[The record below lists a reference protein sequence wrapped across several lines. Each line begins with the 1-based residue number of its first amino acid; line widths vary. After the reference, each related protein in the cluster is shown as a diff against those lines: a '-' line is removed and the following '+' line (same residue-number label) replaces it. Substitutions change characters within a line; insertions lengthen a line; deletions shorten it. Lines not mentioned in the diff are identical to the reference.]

1 MARRKAIGFEANL
14 FQGHKGVT
22 AVIVPFDPR
31 ATWERE
37 PVPLDARR
45 EGWLVAGTV
54 NGARFE
60 GWIGFRWGRFFLIVD
75 AALRAAAEVAV
86 GDALEIAIAPT
97 DSATAL
103 AIAREQAKLTT
114 APRRRASA
122 TRASAAPRARPPRT
136 RAPARAAKNAD
147 TGPAPGT
154 ATKQRGTPAA
164 PNAKDASYSGGARR
178 LTSAQKAHRQAAR
191 RKRVTAEPVRGPVPP
206 GAGWRR
212 RGA

>member
-31 ATWERE
+31 STWGRE

-54 NGARFE
+54 NGAAFE

-75 AALRAAAEVAV
+75 AGLRAAAEVAV

-103 AIAREQAKLTT
+103 AIAKVQAQLTT
-114 APRRRASA
+114 APRKRTSA
-122 TRASAAPRARPPRT
+122 QRTPAAPRAQKPRG
-136 RAPARAAKNAD
+136 K
-147 TGPAPGT
+147 
-154 ATKQRGTPAA
+154 PAA
-164 PNAKDASYSGGARR
+164 PTAPTSRARPAS
-178 LTSAQKAHRQAAR
+178 K
-191 RKRVTAEPVRGPVPP
+191 
-206 GAGWRR
+206 R
-212 RGA
+212 RGRAA

>member
-1 MARRKAIGFEANL
+1 MARRKAIGFEATL

-31 ATWERE
+31 ATWDRE

-97 DSATAL
+97 DSASAL
-103 AIAREQAKLTT
+103 AIAREQAVLTT
-114 APRRRASA
+114 APRKRAPA
-122 TRASAAPRARPPRT
+122 TRASAPPSARPART
-136 RAPARAAKNAD
+136 KLPARAAKNAD
-147 TGPAPGT
+147 TGPASSTTRKPPGV
-154 ATKQRGTPAA
+154 PAA
-164 PNAKDASYSGGARR
+164 PNARTRR
-178 LTSAQKAHRQAAR
+178 TPAAR
-191 RKRVTAEPVRGPVPP
+191 GAQPARATPTGKPRDRVA
-206 GAGWRR
+206 
-212 RGA
+212 